1 MVMVMIHVVMIYVQC
16 MSVSEDACTVGVI
29 KKFTLYY
36 GHCTDAH
43 TFFDEKTMDK
53 VRPVRPVVF
62 DCTNPLIEC
71 VLIE

>member
-1 MVMVMIHVVMIYVQC
+1 MVMVMIHVVMIHVQC

-29 KKFTLYY
+29 KKFTPYY
-36 GHCTDAH
+36 SHCADAH

-53 VRPVRPVVF
+53 VRPVCPVVF